1 MFPKFTIAV
10 VAMSLRCLIRLGLP
24 GLCIALFALAG
35 CSEREHKSEILREVK
50 VAQPLV
56 REVNDWEYFIGRTGA
71 VESVD
76 VQAQVTGAL
85 WSIDF
90 VDGTQVKAEVKKG
103 QRLFKIDPR
112 TYQAAYDQAVGQVN
126 LAKARLTLA
135 IADYKRALEVAKTP
149 GAISQQDIDKYAAS
163 EGEARAEVAAQEANA
178 EAALINLK
186 FTDITSPIDGRASRN
201 LKTKGNIIKQNE
213 TLLAT
218 VVSED
223 PIYVYFD
230 VDDQTM
236 MRIKR
241 LIQAGTIKSPEE
253 EGALPIDI
261 GLSDEKDEFPHRG
274 YLNYVSNELDATTGT
289 IQIRG
294 KFANPKISASG
305 PRLLEPDQFVRV
317 RISLGPKFP
326 ALLVPQA
333 ALGTDQ
339 GKKYLLVVT
348 DRGDRKN
355 VVEYRPV
362 KVGPEEPGGL
372 QVVFPLPMVK
382 TEEGLQPAT
391 MGPEQKVGS
400 VPSITAED
408 KVIIDGLQFA
418 PRGKSVNP
426 KLVPLTPPEEASSAK
441 TEKPKAKPPAENP
454 SIAPGSA
461 RGTPPAMDEKEIKR
475 HHEAEV
481 PLPPAPAKPQ

>member
-10 VAMSLRCLIRLGLP
+10 VAMSLRCLIRLCSLLTSLGIFTL
-24 GLCIALFALAG
+24 LG
-35 CSEREHKSEILREVK
+35 CSEFEGRPKEPLPEVK
-50 VAQPLV
+50 VAHPLA
-56 REVNDWEYFIGRTGA
+56 RDVNDWEYFIGRTGA
-71 VESVD
+71 IDSVD
-76 VQAQVTGAL
+76 IQAQVTGAL

-90 VDGTQVKAEVKKG
+90 VDGTQVKSEVKKG

-112 TYQAAYDQAVGQVN
+112 PYQAAYDQAVGQVN

-186 FTDITSPIDGRASRN
+186 FTDINSPIDGQASRN

-230 VDDQTM
+230 VDELTM
-236 MRIKR
+236 LRIKR
-241 LIQAGTIKSPEE
+241 LIQAGIIKSPEE

-261 GLSDEKDEFPHRG
+261 GLSDENEGYPHRG
-274 YLNYVSNELDATTGT
+274 YLNYVSNQLDPTTGT
-289 IQIRG
+289 IQVRG
-294 KFANPKISASG
+294 KFANPKLSANG

-317 RISLGPKFP
+317 RISLGPQYS

-348 DRGDRKN
+348 DRGSEKN

-362 KVGPEEPGGL
+362 KVGPEQPGGL
-372 QVVFPLPMVK
+372 QVVYPLPMVK
-382 TEEGLQPAT
+382 TEEGLQVAT
-391 MGPEQKVGS
+391 MEPEEKVGT
-400 VPSITAED
+400 VPSITAQD

-418 PRGKSVNP
+418 PRGKPVSP
-426 KLVPLTPPEEASSAK
+426 KVVTLTLPEQTSEV
-441 TEKPKAKPPAENP
+441 TAKPSSSKPATARPAPAEKKLPTNP
-454 SIAPGSA
+454 A
-461 RGTPPAMDEKEIKR
+461 D
-475 HHEAEV
+475 V